1 MKIARVMYVTMP
13 MVNLS
18 RWNIIES
25 DLNQKDNY
33 VLHNYEKSKVQ
44 NQ

>member
-1 MKIARVMYVTMP
+1 MKVARVMYVTMP
-13 MVNLS
+13 MVN
-18 RWNIIES
+18 WNIIES